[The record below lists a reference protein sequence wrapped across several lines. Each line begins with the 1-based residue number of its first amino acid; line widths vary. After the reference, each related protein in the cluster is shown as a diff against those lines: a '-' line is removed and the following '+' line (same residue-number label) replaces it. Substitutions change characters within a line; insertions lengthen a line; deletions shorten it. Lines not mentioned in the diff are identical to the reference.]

1 MPRAGSV
8 TPAMLLNSAP
18 DSVVGT
24 AICRTAEG
32 PTGGTVRAPSRFTP
46 TR

>member
-1 MPRAGSV
+1 MPRSGSV

-18 DSVVGT
+18 ESVVGT

-32 PTGGTVRAPSRFTP
+32 PTAGTVRAPSSATV